1 MAKRGASL
9 TGCGYPV
16 AALAVGVLLMLPAAA
31 YAQRGWTAAEMV
43 SGIATDLGGL
53 VMAADESGVA
63 TAAWREGPGPA
74 YTVRAARQA
83 PGEGWSTTVVLG
95 TALFG
100 ADLAVAAAPAGGA
113 IVLWTAGDAGV
124 YASSYADSTGTWT
137 ASTVVAPR
145 SGQYV
150 RGPALAIDGAGNALA
165 LWVVIGA
172 DRIEAVRYDAA
183 TELWGPI
190 VVLGSGAGAQ
200 IGADD
205 AGNAVAIWSDRSG
218 LVEVLRARRFTV
230 ATGVWGPT
238 LALASNDFVVA
249 LDLDVAPD
257 GTAAALWYDADESP
271 LTQSA
276 LSVALFSPSSGAWGP
291 TAVLSRQSP
300 TGAVAVGS
308 HEAMAVWTTGQGAMS
323 SRSDLTLSPGVWTS
337 PVAID
342 ATLTTPSGLFMS
354 LAADRL
360 GGFDAAWT
368 VSSSGRASHYARS
381 LAAWAPSVPLNA
393 PGVSCL
399 GPVAAAT
406 ASGTATVAWTG
417 EVWPYRAVQAA
428 RWEAT
433 LAAPTLLTVSPN
445 AGSLTIDFAAPGPT
459 LAEYAAANVEYSLDG
474 GGSWIPV
481 APPSPAPPIVI
492 SGLTDGTAYAV
503 RLRLTN
509 AAGAGQASAP
519 ILATPGVGLL
529 TPVGLRVSDVEGD
542 LVTFTWD
549 PPPVGGA
556 PESYVVEG
564 GLVPGETAAAYDLR
578 SAMPVFS
585 VRLPAGASYFVRV
598 RAVILGRTTG
608 ASNEARVSTDT
619 ATPPSAP
626 AHLLGLVNGSALALS
641 WTNTFEGGLPTS
653 LWLVVNGP
661 VNGAIPVGLAE
672 TFQYPDVPPGTY
684 TVRVVAVNAAGVS
697 APSNAVT
704 LSFPGG
710 CSGVPGP
717 PTRVR
722 ATVSGSTITVRWSP
736 PDTGA
741 AVTRYSIVVG
751 TPAVRAEALRLAEG
765 ERPQYLFTV
774 HSAGRVIAG
783 AVPPDYYTFF
793 VSAENACGIGLPAP
807 RLTVIVP

>member
-1 MAKRGASL
+1 MAKREASL
-9 TGCGYPV
+9 RGCGYPV

-43 SGIATDLGGL
+43 SGIATELGGL
-53 VMAADESGVA
+53 VTAADESGVA

-165 LWVVIGA
+165 LWVVIGRPHR
-172 DRIEAVRYDAA
+172 DRPLRCRDRAV
-183 TELWGPI
+183 GPDRRPWQR
-190 VVLGSGAGAQ
+190 GRRPDRSRRCR
-200 IGADD
+200 
-205 AGNAVAIWSDRSG
+205 NAVAIWSDRSG

-249 LDLDVAPD
+249 LDLNVAPD
-257 GTAAALWYDADESP
+257 GTAAALWHDADESP

-291 TAVLSRQSP
+291 AAVLSRESS

-323 SRSDLTLSPGVWTS
+323 SRSDLTISPGVWTS

-354 LAADRL
+354 LAADRR

-381 LAAWAPSVPLNA
+381 LAAWAPSVQLNA
-393 PGVSCL
+393 SGVSCL

-474 GGSWIPV
+474 GGSWIPR

-492 SGLTDGTAYAV
+492 SGLTDGTAYPCAP
-503 RLRLTN
+503 
-509 AAGAGQASAP
+509 AADQRGRCRPGVA
-519 ILATPGVGLL
+519 IDLATPGVGLL

-549 PPPVGGA
+549 PPPIGGA

-564 GLVPGETAAAYDLR
+564 GLAPGATAVALDIGA
-578 SAMPVFS
+578 AMPVFS
-585 VRLPAGASYFVRV
+585 VRLPAGAAYFVRV

-608 ASNEARVSTDT
+608 PSNEVRASTDT

-653 LWLVVNGP
+653 LWLVVSGP
-661 VNGAIPVGLAE
+661 VNGAIPVGLVE
-672 TFQYPDVPPGTY
+672 TFQHSDVPPGT
-684 TVRVVAVNAAGVS
+684 
-697 APSNAVT
+697 
-704 LSFPGG
+704 
-710 CSGVPGP
+710 
-717 PTRVR
+717 
-722 ATVSGSTITVRWSP
+722 
-736 PDTGA
+736 
-741 AVTRYSIVVG
+741 
-751 TPAVRAEALRLAEG
+751 TPFASW
-765 ERPQYLFTV
+765 P
-774 HSAGRVIAG
+774 
-783 AVPPDYYTFF
+783 
-793 VSAENACGIGLPAP
+793 
-807 RLTVIVP
+807 